1 VALAGEDPYYRR
13 AVGFHTQP
21 NDWTCGPFALKHA
34 LITLGRLESTEELA
48 RAAGT
53 HWWTGT
59 DEIGLAKA
67 ARRQDCLL
75 PMQRKRRGDVARKE
89 LVHFLKKRLPVL
101 LCVDDWG
108 HWITVVGR
116 EKDSF
121 VVIDSLL
128 DPVIHVLSWRELWRR
143 WRYLDH
149 DYDEDD
155 PPELYEM
162 YPLTPRFKPQIQ
174 ANFSVARI
182 RHLRRPENRALA
194 KDWNAYLS
202 DLLEICRPPDAR
214 RLRKISMAEL
224 LRRNQSLIVSRVLYW
239 HGDIERAA
247 ILRLLG
253 NFRFVA
259 ETYGLVIPDANV
271 RRAVADLAI
280 LTTMWVIA
288 SRGIGELYGAG
299 PR

>member
-1 VALAGEDPYYRR
+1 
-13 AVGFHTQP
+13 VGFHVQP

-34 LITLGRLESTEELA
+34 LITLGRLVSSDELA
-48 RAAGT
+48 RDAGT

-59 DEIGLAKA
+59 DEIGLARA

-75 PMQRKRRGDVARKE
+75 PMQRKRRGESARKE
-89 LVHFLKKRLPVL
+89 LVSCLKKRLPVL

-108 HWITVVGR
+108 HWITVVGH
-116 EKDSF
+116 EKNSF
-121 VVIDSLL
+121 VIIDSLL
-128 DPVIHVLSWRELWRR
+128 EPVVHVLSWRELWKR
-143 WRYLDH
+143 WRYFDV

-162 YPLTPRFKPQIQ
+162 YPLTPRFRPEIR

-182 RHLRRPENRALA
+182 RYLRRKENHGLA
-194 KDWNAYLS
+194 RDWNVYLS
-202 DLLEICRPPDAR
+202 DLLEICRPPHAR

-224 LRRNQSLIVSRVLYW
+224 LRRNQKLIVSRVLYW
-239 HGDIERAA
+239 HGDVDQAA
-247 ILRLLG
+247 ILHLLD

-259 ETYGLVIPDANV
+259 ETYGLVIPDSHV
-271 RRAVADLAI
+271 RRAVTDLAI
-280 LTTMWVIA
+280 LTTMWVVA
-288 SRGIGELYGAG
+288 SRGVGELYGAG